1 MGVFNILK
9 RFILFT
15 IITVLLL
22 GFIVTVNPFHNN
34 FLTYGLPLNNGA
46 QEKIPV
52 LCYHHVYDGN
62 IKKSVFKDSNTV
74 LPLSLFEKHMKY
86 LHNNNFYTATLD
98 ELADFMEGK
107 IDLPKKTV
115 VLTFDDGYRSAKG
128 LIYPVLKKYNFQG
141 SVFIIGK
148 YSEEASNNIHR
159 FENFQY
165 LSYEDMQEI
174 SDVFTFENHTFDMHR
189 LDINKM
195 PSLIVSTPKE
205 VETDLLTLQSKLD
218 CKYFAY
224 PYGAYDNTALTVL
237 QETGHKLAFTV
248 NEGYVE
254 MSTPKYEIPRF
265 GMFSYTNVLE
275 FRKIVNLKA

>member
-107 IDLPKKTV
+107 IDLPK
-115 VLTFDDGYRSAKG
+115 
-128 LIYPVLKKYNFQG
+128 
-141 SVFIIGK
+141 
-148 YSEEASNNIHR
+148 
-159 FENFQY
+159 
-165 LSYEDMQEI
+165 
-174 SDVFTFENHTFDMHR
+174 R
-189 LDINKM
+189 LW
-195 PSLIVSTPKE
+195 S
-205 VETDLLTLQSKLD
+205 
-218 CKYFAY
+218 
-224 PYGAYDNTALTVL
+224 
-237 QETGHKLAFTV
+237 
-248 NEGYVE
+248 
-254 MSTPKYEIPRF
+254 
-265 GMFSYTNVLE
+265 
-275 FRKIVNLKA
+275 